1 MHGFPPQ
8 VSSRKQS
15 YRVLIVK
22 SALRQLAGLQNEK
35 FDELEMCELF
45 LFLTESPLLLR
56 VLLTESLLFL
66 FLTESPLL
74 LRVLLT
80 ESSPLSFSL

>member
-35 FDELEMCELF
+35 FDELEMCELQMSELETSTRYLDIIHRRYRLKF
-45 LFLTESPLLLR
+45 LGE
-56 VLLTESLLFL
+56 
-66 FLTESPLL
+66 
-74 LRVLLT
+74 
-80 ESSPLSFSL
+80 